1 MLFLT
6 VKSIRANMTRFMLTG
21 VAVVLGV
28 AFMAGTLVLT
38 DTIKKSYDDIAT
50 NVYKSTDAVVRSS
63 RKVSTM
69 PGMNDVRGTVDA
81 SALAKVRATPGV
93 AAAEGQQTG
102 IAVVVGRNGRLLEAH
117 ASHAIP
123 LALAFV
129 DTPALNPMKLTA
141 GHAPRAANEIAIDQA
156 SYNKGRFQLG
166 EMIRVVTQHGSDAY
180 RLAGVVTYGGS
191 SSAAGGA
198 QLVAFTPLTAA
209 RVLGTAGRFSEIDVV
224 AKPGVSQQTVVR
236 DIARTLHDSS
246 VETITGAT
254 AAAETRKANDASLQF
269 VNLFLMTFAVIALV
283 VGSFVIYNTFS
294 ITVAQRTKET
304 ALFRAIGANRRQVTR
319 AVRLEA
325 LLTGI
330 FASAIGVVVG
340 IGTARA
346 LRSALAA
353 FGMSLPAGSIV
364 VEPRTIVMSVI
375 TGVAITLAA
384 AFLPARKAAKV
395 APIQAL
401 RDVATDESARSKRRM
416 VVGVLATSVGTLA
429 IGQGLNGAGAI
440 TAGQGTLVAFVG
452 IVMLGPV
459 VAKMFTR
466 VVGLPLAYLRG
477 AAGTLARENAG
488 RNPRR
493 TAATA
498 SALLIGVALVALITV
513 FAASAKTSIKSA
525 VDTGMKS
532 NFVVDTQFGMGGLS
546 PVVAHRIDAL
556 PETGSV
562 TSLRFTNA
570 AIAGKS
576 ENLSGIDPSTVA
588 RNLRLDVRSGD
599 ITQLGAH
606 GVAVQSDTARSK
618 HLHLGDS
625 VTMFFPKTGNQR
637 FRVVAIYGVSQP
649 LGSYV
654 ISIPAFNTNVAQAV
668 DNDVLVSDA
677 PGVSMAQAR
686 TAIERVLKGF
696 PNATLRTKQEFKGEI
711 ANAIDQ
717 TLNLVYVLL
726 AMALV
731 IALFGIAN
739 TMALSVF
746 ERTREFGLL
755 RAVGMNRSQVRSTVR
770 LESVLIALLGT
781 TMGTAI
787 GIGVATAI
795 LRASSK
801 QQIHQVTVPTH
812 QLVMIVLLAA
822 VAAVGAAALPARRAA
837 NLDVLDAISE

>member
-1 MLFLT
+1 
-6 VKSIRANMTRFMLTG
+6 
-21 VAVVLGV
+21 
-28 AFMAGTLVLT
+28 
-38 DTIKKSYDDIAT
+38 
-50 NVYKSTDAVVRSS
+50 
-63 RKVSTM
+63 
-69 PGMNDVRGTVDA
+69 MN
-81 SALAKVRATPGV
+81 
-93 AAAEGQQTG
+93 
-102 IAVVVGRNGRLLEAH
+102 I
-117 ASHAIP
+117 
-123 LALAFV
+123 
-129 DTPALNPMKLTA
+129 
-141 GHAPRAANEIAIDQA
+141 
-156 SYNKGRFQLG
+156 
-166 EMIRVVTQHGSDAY
+166 
-180 RLAGVVTYGGS
+180 
-191 SSAAGGA
+191 
-198 QLVAFTPLTAA
+198 
-209 RVLGTAGRFSEIDVV
+209 
-224 AKPGVSQQTVVR
+224 
-236 DIARTLHDSS
+236 
-246 VETITGAT
+246 
-254 AAAETRKANDASLQF
+254 
-269 VNLFLMTFAVIALV
+269 FLMTFAVIALV

-319 AVRLEA
+319 AVRIEA

-346 LRSALAA
+346 LRSALSA
-353 FGMSLPAGSIV
+353 FGMSLPAANLV
-364 VEPRTIVMSVI
+364 VQPRTITMSMI

-384 AFLPARKAAKV
+384 AFFPARKAAKV

-401 RDVATDESARSKRRM
+401 RDVATDESAHSKRRVIFGAIAT
-416 VVGVLATSVGTLA
+416 VVGALG
-429 IGQGLNGAGAI
+429 IGQGLNGAGAV
-440 TAGQGTLVAFVG
+440 TAGQGALLAFAG
-452 IVMLGPV
+452 IIMLGPV
-459 VAKMFTR
+459 VAKHFTR
-466 VVGLPLAYLRG
+466 VVGLPFAYARG

-498 SALLIGVALVALITV
+498 SALMIGVALVALITV
-513 FAASAKTSIKSA
+513 FAASAKTSIKSS

-532 NFVVDTQFGMGGLS
+532 NFVVDTKFGMGGLS

-556 PETGSV
+556 PQTASV

-570 AIAGKS
+570 NIGGKS
-576 ENLSGIDPSTVA
+576 ENISGIDPNTVS
-588 RNLRLDVRSGD
+588 RNLHLDVRSGD
-599 ITQLGAH
+599 ITQLFAH
-606 GVAVQSDTARSK
+606 GVAVQSDTAKSQ
-618 HLHLGDS
+618 HLQLGS
-625 VTMFFPKTGNQR
+625 EVKMYFPETGR
-637 FRVVAIYGVSQP
+637 RFFRVVAIYRVSQP
-649 LGSYV
+649 LGSYA
-654 ISIPAFNTNVAQAV
+654 ISTAAFNANVAQAV

-686 TAIERVLKGF
+686 TAIDRVLKDF

-739 TMALSVF
+739 TLALSVF

-787 GIGVATAI
+787 GVGVAAAI
-795 LRASSK
+795 LQASSK

-812 QLVMIVLLAA
+812 QLAMIVVLAA